1 LIASQFE
8 NMTNGGND
16 NSHVVIITITRDF
29 TCHIM
34 TTWLGLG
41 INNKMV
47 KSWIG
52 FGVVYVNKKV
62 KF

>member
-1 LIASQFE
+1 
-8 NMTNGGND
+8 MTNGGND

-62 KF
+62 NF